1 MIRAE
6 SPEWLALLRAP
17 GLGPSRLAKLL
28 GRFGSPAAILDALP
42 AELSESGLS
51 ETTIAYLQAP
61 DWRSVEKDLGWLQQP
76 DNHLVRLDDPEYPPL
91 LRQTQRP
98 PTVLFVHGD
107 PGVLSRPQIA
117 IVGTRHPTAS
127 GRETA
132 REFAAHLAQFGLVV
146 TSGLARG
153 VDGEAHEGALQ
164 AGATS
169 VAVMGTGLNSIYPA
183 CHAALAH
190 RIAEMGALVS
200 ELPPDTPVLAKNFP
214 SRNRIISGLSLGVLV
229 VEAAL
234 RSGSLITARLAA
246 EQGREVFAIPGSIHS
261 PMAKGCHALI
271 RQGAKLVETGDDVLE
286 ELGPLALAAATLE
299 QQSATGSDEAS
310 RDLPALDLEYQMM
323 LEQIGC
329 DPVSVDAL
337 VQRCGLTAEVVSS
350 MLLILELQG
359 HVAAE
364 PGGRY
369 SRIEPRCRA

>member
-1 MIRAE
+1 
-6 SPEWLALLRAP
+6 
-17 GLGPSRLAKLL
+17 
-28 GRFGSPAAILDALP
+28 
-42 AELSESGLS
+42 
-51 ETTIAYLQAP
+51 
-61 DWRSVEKDLGWLQQP
+61 
-76 DNHLVRLDDPEYPPL
+76 
-91 LRQTQRP
+91 
-98 PTVLFVHGD
+98 
-107 PGVLSRPQIA
+107 
-117 IVGTRHPTAS
+117 
-127 GRETA
+127 
-132 REFAAHLAQFGLVV
+132 
-146 TSGLARG
+146 
-153 VDGEAHEGALQ
+153 
-164 AGATS
+164 
-169 VAVMGTGLNSIYPA
+169 
-183 CHAALAH
+183 
-190 RIAEMGALVS
+190 
-200 ELPPDTPVLAKNFP
+200 LAKNFP

-271 RQGAKLVETGDDVLE
+271 RQGAKFVETGDDVLE

>member
-1 MIRAE
+1 
-6 SPEWLALLRAP
+6 
-17 GLGPSRLAKLL
+17 
-28 GRFGSPAAILDALP
+28 
-42 AELSESGLS
+42 
-51 ETTIAYLQAP
+51 
-61 DWRSVEKDLGWLQQP
+61 LQQP
-76 DNHLVRLDDPEYPPL
+76 DNHLIRLDDPEYPAL

-107 PGVLSRPQIA
+107 PRVLSRPQIA

-132 REFAAHLAQFGLVV
+132 REFGAHLARSGLVV

-164 AGATS
+164 AGALS
-169 VAVMGTGLNSIYPA
+169 VAVMGTGLNRIYPA

-190 RIAEMGALVS
+190 QIAEMGALVS

-299 QQSATGSDEAS
+299 QHSATDSGEAS
-310 RDLPALDLEYQMM
+310 RDSPALDLEYQMM
-323 LEQIGC
+323 LEQIGSEL
-329 DPVSVDAL
+329 VSVDAL